1 MTQKRT
7 KTDTKTT
14 RNRLTPIKE
23 SIQTIPNYPSKL
35 IVYKTDATRFYWCR
49 LYYQGKYH
57 IKSTKSESIKVA
69 KEFAVKFYEQT
80 LVNAVLSK
88 DPTETNKSFA
98 VVGRAYLDSV
108 ESTQLKQTYRNDLS
122 RFNHALVPFFGEQ
135 DIETITNA
143 QISRFLATLKKDG
156 SSSATQTHYLVVLR
170 KILKFAIANDLID
183 KLPVFPKVHGKL
195 QTSQKRDY
203 LTDEEYDS
211 LVRMSELCASEETVV
226 RGVTITLEMKLLI
239 QFMVNSFIRPSDLR
253 VLKHKH
259 VTIKKEGKDEWIV
272 LSHPATKTTANE
284 VQAMP
289 ATVGIYKQLC
299 ELRLKTQKKIS
310 PDEFVF
316 FPQYKV
322 RDTAMSVI
330 GRLFREIL
338 ERTGITEKTDK
349 NVTLYSLRH
358 TSIMMRLVKG
368 NVNTLHLARNAR
380 TSQQMIDQFYA
391 SHLTTDQVREHLHR
405 FEAVEKK
412 KTEKKVAQK
421 TAKTKKT
428 SSKSVQ

>member
-1 MTQKRT
+1 MSRT
-7 KTDTKTT
+7 
-14 RNRLTPIKE
+14 TPIPS
-23 SIQTIPNYPSKL
+23 SIQTINGYPSKL
-35 IVYKTDATRFYWCR
+35 VIYLTSASQFYWTR
-49 LYYQGKYH
+49 VYYQNKYFTQ
-57 IKSTKSESIKVA
+57 STKTSDVKKA
-69 KEFAVKFYEQT
+69 KQFAIKFYERT
-80 LVNAVLSK
+80 LVNAVVSK
-88 DPTETNKSFA
+88 DPTVTNKSLA

-108 ESTQLKQTYRNDLS
+108 ENTQLKQTYRNDLS

-135 DIETITNA
+135 DIQTITNA
-143 QISRFLATLKKDG
+143 QISRLLAKLKKDG

-195 QTSQKRDY
+195 QTGQKRDY
-203 LTDEEYDS
+203 LTDEEYES
-211 LVRMSELCASEETVV
+211 LIRMSEVCAAEETVV
-226 RGVTITLEMKLLI
+226 RGVTITLEMKFLI

-259 VTIKKEGKDEWIV
+259 VNIKKVGKDEWIV
-272 LSHPATKTTANE
+272 LNHPATKTTANE

-316 FPQYKV
+316 FPQYKI

-338 ERTGITEKTDK
+338 ERTGITEQTDK

-405 FEAVEKK
+405 FESVEKK
-412 KTEKKVAQK
+412 KTEKKIIQK
-421 TAKTKKT
+421 TAKPKKT

>member
-1 MTQKRT
+1 MSRT
-7 KTDTKTT
+7 TAI
-14 RNRLTPIKE
+14 PS
-23 SIQTIPNYPSKL
+23 SIQTINGYPKKL
-35 IVYKTDATRFYWCR
+35 VIYLTPASQFYWTR
-49 LYYQGKYH
+49 VYYQGKYYTQ
-57 IKSTKSESIKVA
+57 STKTNDVKKA
-69 KEFAVKFYEQT
+69 KQLAIKFYEKT
-80 LVNAVLSK
+80 LVNAVISK
-88 DPTETNKSFA
+88 DPTEVNKSFA
-98 VVGRAYLDSV
+98 IVGRAYLDSV
-108 ESTQLKQTYRNDLS
+108 ENTQLKQTFRNDLS

-203 LTDEEYDS
+203 LTDEEYES
-211 LVRMSELCASEETVV
+211 LVRMSEVCASEETIV
-226 RGVTITLEMKLLI
+226 RGVTITLEMKFLI

-259 VTIKKEGKDEWIV
+259 VNIKKVGKDEWIV

-289 ATVGIYKQLC
+289 ATVGVYKQLC
-299 ELRLKTQKKIS
+299 ALRLQTQKKIS
-310 PDEFVF
+310 PDEYVF

-338 ERTGITEKTDK
+338 ERTGISEQTDK

-412 KTEKKVAQK
+412 KVATKK
-421 TAKTKKT
+421 TAKPKKT

>member
-1 MTQKRT
+1 MSRT
-7 KTDTKTT
+7 TAI
-14 RNRLTPIKE
+14 PS
-23 SIQTIPNYPSKL
+23 SIQTINGYPKKL
-35 IVYKTDATRFYWCR
+35 VIYLTPASQFYWTR
-49 LYYQGKYH
+49 VYYQGKYH
-57 IKSTKSESIKVA
+57 TQSTKTNDVKKAKQVA
-69 KEFAVKFYEQT
+69 IKFYEQT
-80 LVNAVLSK
+80 LVNAVLSD
-88 DPTETNKSFA
+88 DPSETNKSFA

-108 ESTQLKQTYRNDLS
+108 ENTQLKQTYRNDLS

-135 DIETITNA
+135 DIQTITNA
-143 QISRFLATLKKDG
+143 QISRFLAKLKKDG

-195 QTSQKRDY
+195 QTSQRRDY
-203 LTDEEYDS
+203 LTDEEYDA
-211 LVRMSELCASEETVV
+211 LVKMSEVCASEQTVV

-259 VTIKKEGKDEWIV
+259 VNIKKDGKDEWIV

-289 ATVGIYKQLC
+289 ATVGIYRQLC

-316 FPQYKV
+316 FPQYKI

-338 ERTGITEKTDK
+338 DRTDIAKQTDK

-358 TSIMMRLVKG
+358 TAIMMRLVKG

-405 FEAVEKK
+405 FESVEKK
-412 KTEKKVAQK
+412 RTAKKIAQK

>member
-1 MTQKRT
+1 
-7 KTDTKTT
+7 
-14 RNRLTPIKE
+14 L
-23 SIQTIPNYPSKL
+23 
-35 IVYKTDATRFYWCR
+35 
-49 LYYQGKYH
+49 
-57 IKSTKSESIKVA
+57 
-69 KEFAVKFYEQT
+69 KFKH
-80 LVNAVLSK
+80 L
-88 DPTETNKSFA
+88 
-98 VVGRAYLDSV
+98 
-108 ESTQLKQTYRNDLS
+108 QLR
-122 RFNHALVPFFGEQ
+122 
-135 DIETITNA
+135 
-143 QISRFLATLKKDG
+143 KDG
-156 SSSATQTHYLVVLR
+156 
-170 KILKFAIANDLID
+170 K
-183 KLPVFPKVHGKL
+183 
-195 QTSQKRDY
+195 
-203 LTDEEYDS
+203 
-211 LVRMSELCASEETVV
+211 ETWYA
-226 RGVTITLEMKLLI
+226 L
-239 QFMVNSFIRPSDLR
+239 N
-253 VLKHKH
+253 
-259 VTIKKEGKDEWIV
+259 
-272 LSHPATKTTANE
+272 HPATKTNANE

-338 ERTGITEKTDK
+338 ERTGITEQTDK

-405 FEAVEKK
+405 FESVEKK
-412 KTEKKVAQK
+412 KI
-421 TAKTKKT
+421 TAKKTVKPKKT

>member
-1 MTQKRT
+1 MSRT
-7 KTDTKTT
+7 
-14 RNRLTPIKE
+14 TPIPS
-23 SIQTIPNYPSKL
+23 SIQTINGYPKKL
-35 IVYKTDATRFYWCR
+35 VIYLTSASQFYWTR
-49 LYYQGKYH
+49 VYYQNKYYTQ
-57 IKSTKSESIKVA
+57 STKTNDVKKA
-69 KEFAVKFYEQT
+69 KQFAIKFYERT
-80 LVNAVLSK
+80 LVHAVVSK
-88 DPTETNKSFA
+88 DPTVTNKSLA

-108 ESTQLKQTYRNDLS
+108 ENTQLKQTYRNDLS

-135 DIETITNA
+135 DIQTITNA
-143 QISRFLATLKKDG
+143 QISRLLAKLKKDG

-203 LTDEEYDS
+203 LTDEEYES
-211 LVRMSELCASEETVV
+211 LIRMSEVCTSEETIV
-226 RGVTITLEMKLLI
+226 RGVTITLEMKFLI

-259 VTIKKEGKDEWIV
+259 VNIKKVGKDEWIV

-299 ELRLKTQKKIS
+299 ALRLKTQKKIS

-316 FPQYKV
+316 FPQYKI

-338 ERTGITEKTDK
+338 ERTGITEQTDK

-405 FEAVEKK
+405 FESVEKK
-412 KTEKKVAQK
+412 KVATKK
-421 TAKTKKT
+421 TAKPKKT

>member
-1 MTQKRT
+1 MSRT
-7 KTDTKTT
+7 
-14 RNRLTPIKE
+14 TPIPS
-23 SIQTIPNYPSKL
+23 SIQTINGYPKKL
-35 IVYKTDATRFYWCR
+35 VIYLTPASQFYWTR
-49 LYYQGKYH
+49 VYYQGKYH
-57 IKSTKSESIKVA
+57 TQSTKTNDVKKAKQVA
-69 KEFAVKFYEQT
+69 IKFYEQT
-80 LVNAVLSK
+80 LVNSVLSD
-88 DPTETNKSFA
+88 DPSETNKSFA

-108 ESTQLKQTYRNDLS
+108 ENTQLKQTYRNDLS

-135 DIETITNA
+135 DIQTITNA

-211 LVRMSELCASEETVV
+211 LIKMSEVCASEQTIV

-259 VTIKKEGKDEWIV
+259 VNIKKDGEDAWIV

-299 ELRLKTQKKIS
+299 DLRLKTQKKIS

-316 FPQYKV
+316 FPQYKI

-338 ERTGITEKTDK
+338 DRTGIAEQTDK

-358 TSIMMRLVKG
+358 TAIMMRLVKG

-391 SHLTTDQVREHLHR
+391 AHLTTDQVREHLHR
-405 FEAVEKK
+405 FESVEKK
-412 KTEKKVAQK
+412 KIAQK
-421 TAKTKKT
+421 TVKSKKT
-428 SSKSVQ
+428 

>member
-1 MTQKRT
+1 VK
-7 KTDTKTT
+7 K
-14 RNRLTPIKE
+14 
-23 SIQTIPNYPSKL
+23 
-35 IVYKTDATRFYWCR
+35 
-49 LYYQGKYH
+49 
-57 IKSTKSESIKVA
+57 A
-69 KEFAVKFYEQT
+69 KQFAIKFYEKT
-80 LVNAVLSK
+80 LVNAVVSK
-88 DPTETNKSFA
+88 DPTVTNKSLA

-108 ESTQLKQTYRNDLS
+108 ENTQLKQTYRNDLS

-135 DIETITNA
+135 DIQTITNA
-143 QISRFLATLKKDG
+143 QISRLLAKLKKDG

-170 KILKFAIANDLID
+170 KILKFAIANDLIY

-203 LTDEEYDS
+203 LTDEEYES
-211 LVRMSELCASEETVV
+211 LIRMSEVCASEETVV

-259 VTIKKEGKDEWIV
+259 VNIKKVGKDEWIV
-272 LSHPATKTTANE
+272 LNHPATKTTANE

-316 FPQYKV
+316 FPQYKI

-338 ERTGITEKTDK
+338 ERTGITEQTDK

-405 FEAVEKK
+405 FESVEKK
-412 KTEKKVAQK
+412 KTEKKIIQK
-421 TAKTKKT
+421 TAKPKKT